1 MKSFDTDIKK
11 YAEKIRLKA
20 SERRELRERIFAY
33 MEYHPLKKQ
42 SINAREFTAD
52 TLAAEPFITLHFN
65 AFYARIASGVAVL
78 LLVVVSFVAEKA
90 VPGDVLYLVKT
101 GINETIQGQ
110 LANSPYEKIEFET
123 KLMERRIA
131 EARVLATEGKLT
143 EEAKTQIADTVKEH
157 TVAVRKGLTELREQN
172 ADEAALAEIAF
183 NSSLE
188 VQSAVLDAEKVKGNA
203 GDTSLIETIITVVG
217 EAREEVASN
226 QVESTP
232 SYEGLVARV
241 ELETTRAYELFT
253 TAKRSATEEEIAD
266 IDRRLSDI
274 NRLTSEAKQKHE
286 KTPEVSKSDIASAL
300 KLTQKLIMFMTDIDV
315 RETVTLENLVPV
327 VLSDE
332 ERIAIVRG
340 EIETLGTVLMQE
352 VTARVPLLEDEG
364 TREKIEM
371 GLASVNELLL
381 KSNIALEASD
391 ISSAEHAVREA
402 RALMTDIDV
411 LTQPVEETKEGETE
425 GEVVIPEEGT
435 NSEGEG
441 SEVENGT
448 TTPETVSIE
457 TGEETTGV

>member
-11 YAEKIRLKA
+11 YTEKIRLKA

-33 MEYHPLKKQ
+33 MEYHPLKKE
-42 SINAREFTAD
+42 AFDGREFVTD
-52 TLAAEPFITLHFN
+52 STVAEPFITLHFN
-65 AFYARIASGVAVL
+65 AFYARIVSGIAL
-78 LLVVVSFVAEKA
+78 LLLIVVSFVAEKA

-143 EEAKTQIADTVKEH
+143 DEAKTQIAETVKEH
-157 TVAVRKGLTELREQN
+157 TVAVQKGLTELREQN

-188 VQSAVLDAEKVKGNA
+188 VQSAVLDAEKGSTD
-203 GDTSLIETIITVVG
+203 DTALIESIITVVG

-226 QVESTP
+226 QEESTP
-232 SYEGLVARV
+232 SYDGLIARV
-241 ELETTRAYELFT
+241 ELETTRAHELFT
-253 TAKRSATEEEIAD
+253 TAKRSATDEEIAD

-274 NRLTSEAKQKHE
+274 NRLTSEAKQKYE
-286 KTPEVSKSDIASAL
+286 KNPDVSKSDITSAL
-300 KLTQKLIMFMTDIDV
+300 GLIQKLITFMTDIDV
-315 RETVTLENLVPV
+315 RETVTLESLVPV

-340 EIETLGTVLMQE
+340 EIDTLGTVLMQE
-352 VTARVPLLEDEG
+352 VTARTPLLEDAG
-364 TREKIEM
+364 VREKVEG
-371 GLASVNELLL
+371 GLASVTELLL

-391 ISSAEHAVREA
+391 ISGAEHTVREA
-402 RALMTDIDV
+402 RALMTDLDV
-411 LTQPVEETKEGETE
+411 LTQPAEETEVHETNTGEEVVPPKEETSTE
-425 GEVVIPEEGT
+425 GEVSESE
-435 NSEGEG
+435 NS
-441 SEVENGT
+441 T
-448 TTPETVSIE
+448 TTPETISVV
-457 TGEETTGV
+457 TGDEVFEV